1 MSKLL
6 THSETVLF
14 KMLSQADVAHV
25 TPTDPDSIA
34 ITVVPSY
41 RQAFVSWNTK
51 SQKECSGAVQSYTV
65 NYYKTQDVLYLSEY
79 ATHLCEVCTL
89 SYNATFIAFL

>member
-1 MSKLL
+1 M

-14 KMLSQADVAHV
+14 KMLSQADVAPV
-25 TPTDPDSIA
+25 APTDPDSIA
-34 ITVVPSY
+34 ITVVPGQ

-65 NYYKTQDVLYLSEY
+65 NYYKAQHGPYLSEY
-79 ATHLCEVCTL
+79 AAHLCKVCTL
-89 SYNATFIAFL
+89 LFNTTFIAFL

>member
-25 TPTDPDSIA
+25 APTDPDSIA
-34 ITVVPSY
+34 ITVVPGQ

-65 NYYKTQDVLYLSEY
+65 NYYKDGLYLSEY
-79 ATHLCEVCTL
+79 AAHLCEVCTL
-89 SYNATFIAFL
+89 SYNTTFMAFL